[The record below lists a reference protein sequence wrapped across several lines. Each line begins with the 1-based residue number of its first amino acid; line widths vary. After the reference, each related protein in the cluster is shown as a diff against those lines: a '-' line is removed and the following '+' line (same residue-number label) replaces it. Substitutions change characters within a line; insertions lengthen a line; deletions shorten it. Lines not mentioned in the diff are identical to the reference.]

1 MKASTPQ
8 GDPPQPPAEKSISR
22 PSCDPREHRHRRYGA
37 PFRSAAPPP
46 REPTPNSGVA
56 ILGITCS
63 GRRPTRPA
71 AAGTPL
77 PPSTGAHAVFIRGPS
92 RPARLLHRLAPPF
105 PRKLLQVRRNNI
117 CPGAPSASYV
127 ITTIQYS
134 HHHNGARIRWIM
146 RGDIG
151 GVQNLGIGAFGAAR
165 HRGKCIRLSTNDLM
179 HLLPGE
185 TNRGEC
191 NNKNQHAAA
200 RRVECNNQPA
210 GMVICIS

>member
-1 MKASTPQ
+1 M
-8 GDPPQPPAEKSISR
+8 
-22 PSCDPREHRHRRYGA
+22 
-37 PFRSAAPPP
+37 AAAPP

-77 PPSTGAHAVFIRGPS
+77 PPSTGAHAVSIRGPS

-165 HRGKCIRLSTNDLM
+165 HRGKCIRLSTTHLM

-185 TNRGEC
+185 TNGGEY